1 VEGSVHVIVGTTGVA
16 RVPEAFLAQLF
27 AGLAEHGIEVR
38 DGLDGADVAYLPWT
52 ATAVEHPEVFD
63 RGLPVVL
70 SCRGAQ
76 VNVAPWNPDRA
87 ALRDGLPAA
96 FARADAVHCVSDAI
110 RGEAEAFGLDP
121 AKAAV
126 IRPAVDLARFSPSP
140 PPGGTPWRL
149 VSVGRL
155 QWRKGYEYALL
166 AVRRL
171 LDQGREVTYEIVG
184 EEADGLA
191 TRHAVHDL
199 GLVDAVTLTP
209 PQDRAAVADR
219 LRAADLLLLPSLSE
233 GIANAALEA
242 MASAR
247 PVVVTD
253 VGGMVEAVEDGVE
266 GRVVAV
272 RDPAAMAEA
281 VEAVLADAATARAM
295 GRAGRAKVEAA
306 HDLTRQVADFAR
318 LFAEVAR

>member
-1 VEGSVHVIVGTTGVA
+1 VILGVVGLA
-16 RVPEAFLAQLF
+16 REPEPFIAQL
-27 AGLAEHGIEVR
+27 L
-38 DGLDGADVAYLPWT
+38 DGLGEHDIDVRRGPDKADLLYLPWT
-52 ATAVEHPEVFD
+52 ATAVEDPELFE
-63 RGLPVVL
+63 RGVPVVV

-96 FARADAVHCVSDAI
+96 FDRVDAVHCVSDAI
-110 RGEAEAFGLDP
+110 RDEAAQHGLDP
-121 AKAAV
+121 AKATV
-126 IRPAVDLARFSPSP
+126 IRPAVDLTRFTPSD
-140 PPGGTPWRL
+140 PPGGPTARL

-166 AVRRL
+166 ALRRL
-171 LDQGREVTYEIVG
+171 LDRGLDVAYEIVG

-199 GLVDAVTLTP
+199 GLVDHVTLTP
-209 PQDRAAVADR
+209 PQGREAVAER
-219 LRAADLLLLPSLSE
+219 LAAADLLLLPSLSE

-242 MASAR
+242 MACAR

-253 VGGMVEAVEDGVE
+253 CGGMVEAVTDGVE
-266 GRVVAV
+266 GRVVPV
-272 RDPAAMAEA
+272 RDAEA
-281 VEAVLADAATARAM
+281 LAEATAAVLADPTAAVAM

-306 HDLTRQVADFAR
+306 HDLQDQVSAFAD
-318 LFAEVAR
+318 LFGRVAGA